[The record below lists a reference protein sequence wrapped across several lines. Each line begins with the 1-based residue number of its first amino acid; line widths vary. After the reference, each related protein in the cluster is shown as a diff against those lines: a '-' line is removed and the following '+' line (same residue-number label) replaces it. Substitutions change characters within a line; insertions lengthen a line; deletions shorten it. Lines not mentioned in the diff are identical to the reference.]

1 MEKGP
6 LPTKLVDVLP
16 FVDEISFPNIYMA
29 FQIFATIPVTTCSC
43 ERSIS
48 ALQRMKTYLRSTMSE
63 SRLRGLAL
71 LNVQHE
77 IHLDTEHIIDEFATH
92 NPQRMMLKLF

>member
-16 FVDEISFPNIYMA
+16 FVGEISFPNIYTA
-29 FQIFATIPVTTCSC
+29 FQIFATIPVTTCLC

-48 ALQRMKTYLRSTMSE
+48 ALRRLKTYLRSTMS
-63 SRLRGLAL
+63 SRDSEA
-71 LNVQHE
+71 
-77 IHLDTEHIIDEFATH
+77 
-92 NPQRMMLKLF
+92 